1 MNRQRL
7 REAEGDFLTKYPEGF
22 EDPDLAE
29 IGKRHRMD
37 QMVEMAATAFSRRAF
52 DHPGAIIEDMIRV
65 VARSSMVS
73 MFEKPKYRDY
83 LRSLTG
89 AEQGLLANS
98 LKRQLYGKGS
108 GREKGFRTLVDILR
122 DGKMARWSLV
132 TIIPN
137 YVLPNEEVFLKPTT
151 VKGVIKR
158 FELGLDYKPQPTWA
172 FYNDYRDQI
181 LEMRSLVDPL
191 LAPSNAAFCGFLMM
205 SLPGSAPTQ

>member
-1 MNRQRL
+1 MNKKRL
-7 REAEGDFLTKYPEGF
+7 REAEQSFLTKYPGGF
-22 EDPDLAE
+22 EDPQLAE

-37 QMVEMAATAFSRRAF
+37 QMVEMASSAFGRRAF

-108 GREKGFRTLVDILR
+108 GRVKGFKILVDILR

-137 YVLPNEEVFLKPTT
+137 YVLPDDEVFLKPTT
-151 VKGVIKR
+151 VKGVIKQ
-158 FELGLDYKPQPTWA
+158 FELDLDYKPQPSWE
-172 FYNDYRDQI
+172 FYSDYRERI
-181 LEMRSLVDPL
+181 LEMKAEVDP
-191 LAPSNAAFCGFLMM
+191 AISPSNAAFCGFLMM
-205 SLPGSAPTQ
+205 SLPGK